1 MSNFAVGNFRPNN
14 ELARNPPKS
23 ATPPDRSL
31 FRLGDA
37 LLETAIAVTC
47 VRIGHA
53 RNEQEHE
60 QAFADLESLRS
71 QRESRGFV
79 SSAAIAHGV
88 RAQLRACIDNQI
100 QDVMHEQMDAE
111 RSSGGQRLDEF
122 LGSQR

>member
-1 MSNFAVGNFRPNN
+1 
-14 ELARNPPKS
+14 
-23 ATPPDRSL
+23 L

>member
-1 MSNFAVGNFRPNN
+1 MSNSGVGFSSSDNGLGHTQPITHTH
-14 ELARNPPKS
+14 E
-23 ATPPDRSL
+23 DRSL

-47 VRIGHA
+47 VRVGHA
-53 RNEQEHE
+53 RNEFEHE
-60 QAFADLESLRS
+60 QAFAELESLRS

>member
-1 MSNFAVGNFRPNN
+1 MSNLDVGFFTSNN
-14 ELARNPPKS
+14 DLACNPAKS
-23 ATPPDRSL
+23 ITHEDRSL

-47 VRIGHA
+47 VRVGHA
-53 RNEQEHE
+53 RNEFEHD